1 MAVPVATSAASRFGR
16 TSRSA
21 RLRTLNWMLKSTP
34 SPTNSGMKATE
45 IRLKRPTASRP
56 MAAVMTRPISVVQRI
71 AIVMRVERTASQ
83 RMPTSA
89 VAMATVIRPA
99 SSASEANSSSASGT
113 WPVRRTVTP

>member
-1 MAVPVATSAASRFGR
+1 
-16 TSRSA
+16 
-21 RLRTLNWMLKSTP
+21 
-34 SPTNSGMKATE
+34 MKATE